1 MRKWRRCYVSMVTKS
16 KECLRQIHDLM
27 PAAVSYK
34 IATSYQF
41 SVIKKRIMEK
51 KWEYKGTVH
60 QLFIDFKK
68 AYDSVKRK
76 LYDIL
81 IEFGIPKKLVRLIKM
96 CLSETYS
103 RVRIDAMD
111 MELEHEDVVME
122 VEEMLMDIRAAFE
135 SLVKEAKWM
144 DDKTRKEALLKVEA
158 MGHMIGFPQNL
169 LKHGYLEDL
178 YSELKVEKGMF
189 LKSVVNIHTVNAN
202 KALKSLTSPQ
212 QRRHNISS
220 ELPDPFVVNAYNV
233 ITHNFIEYADIVYV
247 YGLCDGSSLRAIAE
261 YEGRFPNRRVPYRRV
276 FTVYGVGR
284 KTWALNYGAIGFVL
298 AHELTHSFDNKGRTF
313 DKEGEQKN
321 WWTQNTTIE
330 FNKRADCFKKQY
342 SSYKVQDRHI
352 NGRATL
358 GENIADN
365 GGLRESIRAY
375 RNYVNRNGKEQKLP
389 GLEHLSHEQ
398 LLYLSFAN
406 IVAVKGDIKRT
417 F

>member
-1 MRKWRRCYVSMVTKS
+1 
-16 KECLRQIHDLM
+16 
-27 PAAVSYK
+27 
-34 IATSYQF
+34 
-41 SVIKKRIMEK
+41 
-51 KWEYKGTVH
+51 
-60 QLFIDFKK
+60 
-68 AYDSVKRK
+68 
-76 LYDIL
+76 
-81 IEFGIPKKLVRLIKM
+81 
-96 CLSETYS
+96 
-103 RVRIDAMD
+103 
-111 MELEHEDVVME
+111 
-122 VEEMLMDIRAAFE
+122 MLMDIRAAFE

-233 ITHNFIEYADIVYV
+233 ITHNFIVIPSGILRVPL
-247 YGLCDGSSLRAIAE
+247 YGLGLE
-261 YEGRFPNRRVPYRRV
+261 
-276 FTVYGVGR
+276 
-284 KTWALNYGAIGFVL
+284 ALNYGAIGFVL

-342 SSYKVQDRHI
+342 GSYKVQDRHI

-406 IVAVKGDIKRT
+406 VWCQSTTKQADILLLQDVHSPAKYRVIGT
-417 F
+417 LSNMEDFSEAWSCPAGSNMNPKEKCVLW